1 MRKTRLIFFAALPML
16 AACGGDGAIVTQ
28 AGTVTEQASGPTGT
42 TNPRALSAVMLREH
56 NAARAAVGVGP
67 LRSDTNLERD
77 ALAYA
82 QEMARTGKFEHSTGD
97 SRTGQGEN
105 LWVGTS
111 GAYGFEE
118 MIGYWVDEKRYYRH
132 GTFPDVS
139 STGKWSDVG
148 HYTQIVWR
156 DTTRVG
162 CAIATGRERDWLVC
176 RYAPQ
181 GNIVGRKAY

>member
-1 MRKTRLIFFAALPML
+1 MRNTILVLISSLTML
-16 AACGGDGAIVTQ
+16 AGCGGDEAIVTR
-28 AGTVTEQASGPTGT
+28 AGTVTETATGPVGT
-42 TNPRALSAVMLREH
+42 TNPSALPSVMLREH
-56 NAARAAVGVGP
+56 NAARTQVGVGP
-67 LRSDTNLERD
+67 LALDSALERD

-82 QEMARTGKFEHSTGD
+82 QEMARTGNFAHSSGD
-97 SRTGQGEN
+97 SRPGQGEN

-162 CAIATGRERDWLVC
+162 CAIATGRGRDWLVC